1 MEAIQ
6 HRNSRAFLQVL
17 SKGNPGEKM
26 ATYSQGGLRIISDP
40 NVKQQKAL
48 SKRETYFIPHI

>member
-1 MEAIQ
+1 MEATQ

-26 ATYSQGGLRIISDP
+26 ATYSQEGSESF
-40 NVKQQKAL
+40 Q
-48 SKRETYFIPHI
+48 IPTLNNRKH